1 MYEHH
6 LQPVLERAQ
15 FVRRLARHGVVS
27 CLLVAFSLSLGTVG
41 YRVTAGLDWID
52 AFLNASMILTGMG
65 QVSDLATPAAKI
77 FAALYALYSGI
88 VFLVAAGVLLAPALH
103 RMMHR
108 LHVED

>member
-6 LQPVLERAQ
+6 RQPVLERSQ
-15 FVRRLARHGVVS
+15 FVRRVARHGVVS

-41 YRVTAGLDWID
+41 YHVAAGLDWVD

-65 QVSDLATPAAKI
+65 QVNNLGTSAAKI